1 MNIRSFALSLL
12 FIISTSTLIQAQSS
26 YAPLNED
33 YYHWVDRYEI
43 KSGTIRPEIFTG
55 IKPYKRS
62 DIVAF
67 VDSLHQVEVNVF
79 TSKIDQFNYD
89 YLRND
94 NWEWSRAETSDKK
107 KPFLKH
113 LHRKKSDFYHADVK
127 DFDLHI
133 NPVIYFGLGKDS
145 RNDDMMF
152 MNTRGIEL
160 RGMVDKKVG
169 FYTYLTD
176 NQAILPSY
184 VWDQMSVNPVIPHE
198 GFWKSYKDK
207 TAAVDFL
214 QARGYITFDPSKHI
228 NIQFGHDRFSIG
240 NGYRSFIFSD
250 YAPPSLFLKANVKVW
265 KFNYL
270 FFLNNMTADAPG
282 SLGGSK
288 TSSAGNPMK
297 FVAFH
302 QLSMNIGKK
311 FNIGVF
317 ESVVFSDDDSLS
329 NGSFEWSYLNPIIFY
344 RAIEQQ
350 NGSSDNVILG
360 TDFKW
365 NLAKKLSLYGQF
377 VLDEF
382 KIDEIRAGNGWWANK
397 YAVQV
402 GVKYIDAFGVS
413 NLDLQGEFNLARPF
427 TFSHNTQYGAYVS
440 YNQPIGHV
448 LGANFTEVVGI
459 LRYQPMSRLNL
470 VGKLTMTKVGRD
482 STSTSMNY
490 GANLLRDNSKDRNE
504 YGNTIGQGFSN
515 DIVFASFTAS
525 WQVMHNLFV
534 DANLVVRQSNCALPL
549 YNSNTTITS
558 LALRWNIARRLY
570 EF

>member
-1 MNIRSFALSLL
+1 MNIRSFALFLIFTIGIFSLSL
-12 FIISTSTLIQAQSS
+12 AQSS

-43 KSGTIRPEIFTG
+43 KSGKIRPEIFTG

-67 VDSLHQVEVNVF
+67 VDSLHQGEANVF
-79 TSKIDQFNYD
+79 TSKTDEFNYN

-94 NWEWSRAETSDKK
+94 NWEWSQAETSNAK
-107 KPFLKH
+107 KPFLKY
-113 LHRKKSDFYHADVK
+113 LYRKKSDLYHVDIEAL
-127 DFDLHI
+127 DLHI

-145 RNDDMMF
+145 RIDDLAF
-152 MNTRGIEL
+152 INTRGVEL
-160 RGMVDKKVG
+160 RGMIDKKVG

-176 NQAILPSY
+176 NQAVLPSY
-184 VWDQMSVNPVIPHE
+184 VSDQMSLNPVVPHE
-198 GFWKSYKDK
+198 GFWKTYKDGS
-207 TAAVDFL
+207 AVDFL
-214 QARGYITFDPSKHI
+214 QARGYITFDPTKHI

-250 YAPPSLFLKANVKVW
+250 YAPPSLFLKAAVKVW

-282 SLGGSK
+282 TLGGSK
-288 TSSAGNPMK
+288 TSSSGYPSK

-302 QLSMNIGKK
+302 HLSMNIGKK
-311 FNIGVF
+311 LNIGVF
-317 ESVVFSDDDSLS
+317 ESVVFSDSDSLS
-329 NGSFEWSYLNPIIFY
+329 NGEFEWSYLNPIIFY

-360 TDFKW
+360 MDFKW
-365 NLAKKLSLYGQF
+365 SVARKLSLYGQF

-382 KIDEIRAGNGWWANK
+382 KIDEIKAGDGWWANK
-397 YAVQV
+397 YAIQA
-402 GVKYIDAFGVS
+402 GLKYIDVLGVS
-413 NLDLQGEFNLARPF
+413 NLDLQGEFNLARPYSF
-427 TFSHNTQYGAYVS
+427 AHNTQYGAYVS

-448 LGANFTEVVGI
+448 LGANFNEIVGI
-459 LRYQPMSRLNL
+459 LRYQPLPRLNL
-470 VGKLTMTKVGRD
+470 VGKLTLAKVGRD

-490 GANLLRDNSKDRNE
+490 GSNLLRDNSKDRNE
-504 YGNTIGQGFSN
+504 YGNTIGQGFGN
-515 DIVFASFTAS
+515 DIMFASFTAS

-534 DANLVVRQSNCALPL
+534 DANLVVRQSNCALPI

>member
-1 MNIRSFALSLL
+1 MNIRSFALLLL
-12 FIISTSTLIQAQSS
+12 FISGIFSLSQAQSS

-43 KSGTIRPEIFTG
+43 KSGKIRPEIFTG
-55 IKPYKRS
+55 VKPYKRS

-67 VDSLHQVEVNVF
+67 VDSLHLEKANVF
-79 TSKIDQFNYD
+79 TSKTDQFNYT

-94 NWEWSRAETSDKK
+94 NWEWSRAETSDAK
-107 KPFLKH
+107 KPFLKY
-113 LHRKKSDFYHADVK
+113 LYRKKSDLYHVDLEAL
-127 DFDLHI
+127 DLHI

-145 RNDDMMF
+145 RIDDLAF
-152 MNTRGIEL
+152 INTRGVEL
-160 RGMVDKKVG
+160 RGMIDKKVG

-184 VWDQMSVNPVIPHE
+184 VWDQMSVNPVVPHE
-198 GFWKSYKDK
+198 GFWKVYKDGS
-207 TAAVDFL
+207 AVDFL
-214 QARGYITFDPSKHI
+214 QARGYITFDPTKHI

-250 YAPPSLFLKANVKVW
+250 YAPPSLFLKAAVKVW

-270 FFLNNMTADAPG
+270 FFLNNMTADAPATM
-282 SLGGSK
+282 GGSK
-288 TSSAGNPMK
+288 TSSAGYPSK

-302 QLSMNIGKK
+302 HLSMNIGKK
-311 FNIGVF
+311 LNIGVF
-317 ESVVFSDDDSLS
+317 ESVVFSDSDSLS
-329 NGSFEWSYLNPIIFY
+329 NGEFEWSYLNPIIFY

-360 TDFKW
+360 MDFKW
-365 NLAKKLSLYGQF
+365 NVARKLSLYGQF

-397 YAVQV
+397 YAIQA
-402 GVKYIDAFGVS
+402 GAKYIDAFGVS
-413 NLDLQGEFNLARPF
+413 NLDLQGEFNLARPYSF
-427 TFSHNTQYGAYVS
+427 AHNTQYGAYVS
-440 YNQPIGHV
+440 YNQPIGHA
-448 LGANFTEVVGI
+448 LGANFNEIVGI
-459 LRYQPMSRLNL
+459 LRYQPLPRLNL
-470 VGKLTMTKVGRD
+470 VGKLTMAKIGRD
-482 STSTSMNY
+482 STSTSWNY
-490 GANLLRDNSKDRNE
+490 GSNLLRDNTKDRND

-515 DIVFASFTAS
+515 DIMFASLTAS
-525 WQVMHNLFV
+525 WQVMHNLFI
-534 DANLVVRQSNCALPL
+534 DANLIVRQSKCALPV